1 MHRCTA
7 GTHVA
12 RARARSAESDTRDAT
27 TPVCS
32 RQGDLTQMRG
42 RTSAMGAG
50 AAPASHLTPRDPD
63 PLNRQHHR
71 CIDPR
76 NTAIE
81 SLALLAMLI
90 AVAAA
95 TAAAT
100 AAAAAAAAAATAAAV
115 PLPLPPL
122 LLPHMHA
129 QSTPHNTHAHTHA
142 RTGTCTH
149 AHAQAQGQCRPQI
162 WRL

>member
-27 TPVCS
+27 TPVCL

-50 AAPASHLTPRDPD
+50 AAPASHLTPRPAQQTT
-63 PLNRQHHR
+63 PSMHRSSQHCDRVASAARDAHR
-71 CIDPR
+71 SCCR
-76 NTAIE
+76 YCRCHCCCR
-81 SLALLAMLI
+81 SCGRCCYCCCC
-90 AVAAA
+90 AV
-95 TAAAT
+95 
-100 AAAAAAAAAATAAAV
+100 AAAAAAAAAHARAEHTA
-115 PLPLPPL
+115 
-122 LLPHMHA
+122 
-129 QSTPHNTHAHTHA
+129 QYTRSHAHTHA
-142 RTGTCTH
+142 RIGTCTH
-149 AHAQAQGQCRPQI
+149 AHARAQGQCRPQI